1 MYCACLKESHRK
13 SVSDILGDCPCSLV
27 FREIVNL
34 THPPGLLQL
43 KQPSR

>member
-1 MYCACLKESHRK
+1 MYYSCLKESHLR
-13 SVSDILGDCPCSLV
+13 SVTDVLCDCPCSLV

-34 THPPGLLQL
+34 MRPPGLLPL